1 MEFSATTTISADP
14 ATVWAILTDAERFPT
29 WEPNV
34 TRVEGRIAPG
44 ERITVHT
51 TLSARAFPV
60 TVSEF
65 VPRERMVWS
74 SAMPLG
80 LFRGART
87 FTLEPLGGGTT
98 RVTTREVFG
107 GWLLPILGRTIPD
120 LQPTFEQ
127 FAAALKAEAERDAG

>member
-1 MEFSATTTISADP
+1 MEFSATTVIDAP
-14 ATVWAILTDAERFPT
+14 PMAVWTVLTDAERFPT

-51 TLSARAFPV
+51 ALSDRAFPV
-60 TVSEF
+60 TVSTFE
-65 VPRERMVWS
+65 PGRQMVWS

-87 FTLEPLGGGTT
+87 FRLEPIDGGT

-107 GWLLPILGRTIPD
+107 GLLLPLIGRTIPD
-120 LQPTFEQ
+120 LGPSFEQ
-127 FAAALKAEAERDAG
+127 FAAALKAEVERGEA